1 MSSGA
6 TQTEIH
12 KFAGTARHKIETITG
27 DQLLRMLQIKMQ
39 QRNLV
44 SSFNKV
50 YERRKST
57 CFSEICRFSFACD
70 MIFARWR
77 KPWRLT
83 SLCQIKK
90 ISWFPLEF
98 FKVRWCCG
106 IGFIFPSCCTER
118 KVCLIAVDVLSG
130 DEYLSSYTHFSF
142 VSTFLRVI
150 LPPWRVPPRCDIPLL
165 RMWRGAG
172 LQEGDFS
179 SEIAALWACQDCNE
193 E

>member
-1 MSSGA
+1 MLL
-6 TQTEIH
+6 
-12 KFAGTARHKIETITG
+12 G
-27 DQLLRMLQIKMQ
+27 DLLLQ
-39 QRNLV
+39 
-44 SSFNKV
+44 F
-50 YERRKST
+50 
-57 CFSEICRFSFACD
+57 CD

-130 DEYLSSYTHFSF
+130 DEYLSSHTHFSF

-150 LPPWRVPPRCDIPLL
+150 LPPWRVPPRRDIPLL

-179 SEIAALWACQDCNE
+179 SEIAALWARQDCNQE
-193 E
+193 QRDNCIAQQVHPVAMTIASTRYI